1 MSLLLKALE
10 KAAQDRG
17 QRETATS
24 AAHAQTATT
33 QVLGL
38 EPMPAKAPVGLA
50 GPSQTQSS
58 DARSSTPVDYRSRGG
73 AMHTPQLRAQSRTS
87 SPAQA
92 AAASVLNAQG
102 LGAGGATGANGV
114 NGVNGAVEWL
124 RARPVYAF
132 GALAVLF
139 LAGYGAYV
147 YVQVFQPGLLRRTP
161 VRANPALVN
170 APASTSPPV
179 AATAPSQTGI
189 PIPDAPSR
197 DNQVAR
203 DAEKDDAPPPA
214 TAASAPI
221 AVSMAS
227 TRETTGA
234 SPARPGPPAVSSA
247 TSSAIP
253 PAAQSAQSAQLI
265 SPPARIAVNRAD
277 TAQPRVNPLL
287 AEAYAALERG
297 QLESA
302 QRLYNQAAR
311 AEPNNVDA
319 LLGLAAIAQ
328 AENRGEDAQ
337 RHFMAVLEVDPRNAL
352 AQSGLINQSGRFDPA
367 TAETRLKQL
376 IAREPSA
383 PLHFSL
389 GNLYADQGLWPQA
402 QQAYFQ
408 AHYLD
413 ARNPDYAYNLAV
425 GLEHLGQPRLAL
437 DFYRKAVALAAGRS
451 MVNFDTARVEERI
464 ARLAARQAQ

>member
-24 AAHAQTATT
+24 TAHAQTATT

-38 EPMPAKAPVGLA
+38 EPMPAKASVGLA
-50 GPSQTQSS
+50 GPSQTPLS
-58 DARSSTPVDYRSRGG
+58 DARSSNAPVDYRSRGG
-73 AMHTPQLRAQSRTS
+73 AMHTPQMRAQSRTS
-87 SPAQA
+87 SSAQA

-114 NGVNGAVEWL
+114 NGAIEWL
-124 RARPVYAF
+124 RARPVYAL
-132 GALAVLF
+132 GALAGLF

-147 YVQVFQPGLLRRTP
+147 YVQVFQPGLLQRTP
-161 VRANPALVN
+161 VRANPASVN
-170 APASTSPPV
+170 APAPSSSPAV
-179 AATAPSQTGI
+179 TTGV
-189 PIPDAPSR
+189 PQNGTTIPDAPPR
-197 DNQVAR
+197 DNQEAR
-203 DAEKDDAPPPA
+203 AAEKDDAPPPA
-214 TAASAPI
+214 TAASVTSPT
-221 AVSMAS
+221 VSKAS
-227 TRETTGA
+227 AREATGA
-234 SPARPGPPAVSSA
+234 SPARPAPATVSSA
-247 TSSAIP
+247 TSSAI
-253 PAAQSAQSAQLI
+253 AQSAQSAQLI

-302 QRLYNQAAR
+302 QRLYNQALR
-311 AEPNNVDA
+311 ADPNNVDA

-425 GLEHLGQPRLAL
+425 GLEHLGQPRLAI
-437 DFYRKAVALAAGRS
+437 DFYRKAVVLAAGRS
-451 MVNFDTARVEERI
+451 MINFDTARVEERI